1 MKNLLEAL
9 ANEGQSPC
17 QKFSC
22 PNFQRCADEKLACFA
37 FGYFVETGR
46 TVHPHIFPVNNG
58 LSNVGEVHPT
68 RKWFDDIEHDRLGED
83 NGGGGWDQKRIGK
96 AQELVSATI
105 AEAGNRGGHN
115 WFGLTKE
122 RAEATLQRAA
132 EREGA
137 A

>member
-22 PNFQRCADEKLACFA
+22 PNFQRCADELLACFA

-46 TVHPHIFPVNNG
+46 TVHPHIFSLKNG

-68 RKWFDDIEHDRLGED
+68 REWFDDIEHDRLEEGSA
-83 NGGGGWDQKRIGK
+83 GGGWDLKRIAK
-96 AQELVSATI
+96 TRESLSETI
-105 AEAGNRGGHN
+105 AEAGNRGAHN
-115 WFGLTKE
+115 WFGLAKE
-122 RAEATLQRAA
+122 RAESTLRRAA
-132 EREGA
+132 EREVA
-137 A
+137 T